1 MVHRAN
7 GGSSFRGAAVSAA
20 AGYRGA
26 ERLPAHI
33 ALALIPSLPRPALER
48 LVQRLIDGLD
58 DMDPDT
64 DLEPNGDELDGEH
77 CAEDEFV
84 ISGGIDT
91 GAGCPIG
98 DPGEMGCTDLPMVTH
113 DGEDQTVIILPAPR
127 GIEPY
132 RFRVS

>member
-1 MVHRAN
+1 M
-7 GGSSFRGAAVSAA
+7 SASA
-20 AGYRGA
+20 YRGA

-64 DLEPNGDELDGEH
+64 DLESNGDEQDGH
-77 CAEDEFV
+77 GGEDDFHEQV
-84 ISGGIDT
+84 WDGP
-91 GAGCPIG
+91 GCPVA
-98 DPGEMGCTDLPMVTH
+98 DPGETGCTDLPMVTH

-127 GIEPY
+127 GIDPCRY
-132 RFRVS
+132 RVS